1 MQERQACA
9 LLKARFE
16 AAGLR
21 IAENVMFDEDGVRFE
36 IDGFD
41 ADARVG
47 YEYVTDEA
55 GDSWDVDDQVQQAL
69 AARRAKGEL
78 FVLVVTEADA
88 PDAVVLGNRADAF
101 LAELPKPRK
110 RTARSGAKRAAAKP
124 PVAKPTKKT
133 AAKKP
138 PRK

>member
-1 MQERQACA
+1 MQERVACA
-9 LLKARFE
+9 QLKARFE
-16 AAGLR
+16 AAGFH

-55 GDSWDVDDQVQQAL
+55 GDSWDVDAAVQEAL
-69 AARRAKGEL
+69 AARRDKGEL

-88 PDAVVLGNRADAF
+88 PDAAALDQRADSF
-101 LAELPKPRK
+101 LAGLPQ
-110 RTARSGAKRAAAKP
+110 RAAAKP
-124 PVAKPTKKT
+124 RTKRAAAPKKAAAKPKPASKR
-133 AAKKP
+133 AAKK
-138 PRK
+138 

>member
-1 MQERQACA
+1 MQERMACA

-16 AAGLR
+16 AAGFH

-47 YEYVTDEA
+47 YEYVTEEA
-55 GDSWDVDDQVQQAL
+55 GDSWDVDDAVQQAL
-69 AARRAKGEL
+69 VERRKKGEL
-78 FVLVVTEADA
+78 FVLVVSETEA
-88 PDAVVLGNRADAF
+88 PDEATLGQRADAF
-101 LAELPKPRK
+101 LAEVPKPK
-110 RTARSGAKRAAAKP
+110 ASKPSAKRAP
-124 PVAKPTKKT
+124 

-138 PRK
+138 AAKRAKK